1 MGLSAR
7 RPFGVDA
14 EHELCVWRIFG
25 RDSFPVTSEEA
36 TAYAQMK
43 YQNVPNRGICYPA
56 KTSHQKTR
64 KKKKR
69 DGRVAPVLM
78 SPTFHSSSY
87 RSRYVGAILF
97 VFFPSTHSD
106 SSSQPNGTFRH
117 RRFWEEKKEKKRVAQ
132 FFLTTRGTT
141 KIRPR
146 PRTVEATATVSA
158 SDLRGW
164 PGDETVTLRNM
175 NKTRRRWPNAASAS
189 TSHSDGAIRIR
200 SLSLS
205 PFSRKRLAPRG
216 RQTDCF
222 RLRQIFLL
230 SLVLFLNLLTVSVI
244 VYILTVYIT
253 DDPSGRQRVCG
264 SIFTTS
270 QKRVLKKR
278 FRVIA
283 RYREP

>member
-97 VFFPSTHSD
+97 VFFPSTHSEL
-106 SSSQPNGTFRH
+106 SAEREFRH
-117 RRFWEEKKEKKRVAQ
+117 RRCWEERKEKKKRVAQ
-132 FFLTTRGTT
+132 FFFYDSRGD
-141 KIRPR
+141 KDSP
-146 PRTVEATATVSA
+146 SA
-158 SDLRGW
+158 AYSG
-164 PGDETVTLRNM
+164 
-175 NKTRRRWPNAASAS
+175 
-189 TSHSDGAIRIR
+189 SHCNSIGERFR
-200 SLSLS
+200 
-205 PFSRKRLAPRG
+205 RLAW
-216 RQTDCF
+216 
-222 RLRQIFLL
+222 
-230 SLVLFLNLLTVSVI
+230 
-244 VYILTVYIT
+244 
-253 DDPSGRQRVCG
+253 
-264 SIFTTS
+264 
-270 QKRVLKKR
+270 
-278 FRVIA
+278 
-283 RYREP
+283 